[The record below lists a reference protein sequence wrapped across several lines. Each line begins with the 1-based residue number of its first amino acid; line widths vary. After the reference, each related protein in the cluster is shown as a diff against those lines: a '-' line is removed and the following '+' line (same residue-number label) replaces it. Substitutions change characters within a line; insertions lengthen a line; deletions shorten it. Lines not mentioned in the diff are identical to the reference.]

1 MGNNIRTMILFKNAD
16 IYNRKAIL
24 VFIVKKGGAHMD
36 ITRISAISPV
46 IRINGFNSKDSRTD
60 TKSKE
65 EKNGKEFEKTL
76 KAKKAG
82 EVRVDAYN

>member
-1 MGNNIRTMILFKNAD
+1 
-16 IYNRKAIL
+16 
-24 VFIVKKGGAHMD
+24 MD

-46 IRINGFNSKDSRTD
+46 IRINGFNSKESRTD